1 MHLAG
6 AVTAEAFAS
15 ALRAGHAYVS
25 YGPIIYPATMF
36 GTEIRAL
43 PGESAVL
50 AFELGSVAGLK
61 KAELIGDG
69 QARETRTFESAPV
82 TAHLDF
88 TVHPGHLHWDALV
101 VEDQLGRRAYTDP
114 IWVAANPA
122 AAQSP
127 TP

>member
-1 MHLAG
+1 
-6 AVTAEAFAS
+6 V
-15 ALRAGHAYVS
+15 R

-36 GTEIRAL
+36 GTEIHAL

-61 KAELIGDG
+61 KVELIGDG
-69 QARETRTFESAPV
+69 QARETRTFERAPV
-82 TAHLDF
+82 TTHLDF
-88 TVHPGHLHWDALV
+88 TVHPEHLHWYALV

-114 IWVAANPA
+114 IWVAPA
-122 AAQSP
+122 AAPSP